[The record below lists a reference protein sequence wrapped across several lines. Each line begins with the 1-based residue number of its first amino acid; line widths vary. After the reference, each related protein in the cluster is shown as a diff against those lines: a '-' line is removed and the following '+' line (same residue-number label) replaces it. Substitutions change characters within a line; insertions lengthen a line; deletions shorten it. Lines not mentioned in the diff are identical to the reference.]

1 MLADALEAAKRDLLI
16 DVGHG
21 GGSFEY
27 CIWRRVLQQGLM
39 PDIIARACL
48 LRAVT
53 LSTTLPHGSV
63 RE

>member
-1 MLADALEAAKRDLLI
+1 VLADALEAAKRDLLI

-27 CIWRRVLQQGLM
+27 TVCAPVLQQGLM
-39 PDIIARACL
+39 PDIITRACL

-53 LSTTLPHGSV
+53 LSTTLTHGSV